1 MIAPMR
7 GIISTIV
14 AVVIIALFAGG
25 CRPDNRP
32 AYVAPS
38 LPPEQI
44 VTLKTNKGVFV
55 DGIDG
60 AKVKHSGV
68 TFMGIVGGNT
78 VTLAPGEHA
87 IDAEINTSNFHKGT
101 SFRYTFDA
109 GTTYEMGP
117 NNVMFPSGVEITNTR
132 TGVKTE
138 IN

>member
-1 MIAPMR
+1 MLPGMR
-7 GIISTIV
+7 LIISLIV
-14 AVVIIALFAGG
+14 VASFAVVAGG

-32 AYVAPS
+32 AYVAPT

-44 VTLKTNKGVFV
+44 VTLKSNKGVFV

-101 SFRYTFDA
+101 SFRYTFDP

-117 NNVMFPSGVEITNTR
+117 NNVIFPSGVEITNTR